1 MGVSHHGIRELPS
14 WVTIAPRKYFAYD
27 AAMKLTRA
35 FLGTL
40 LALLTLMGIA
50 APAQAATAS
59 PVTTVTVYHQA
70 VVPSLVT
77 GSGIGTVRY
86 FAAPMAVNGVAADGQ
101 YFTGTLTT
109 LDIGITGNQEVR
121 ASDLNF
127 VFGNSADQL
136 VIGGIAVYPA
146 SGATLPEGARVIRP
160 VIGGSGK
167 YAGAVGQAISTN
179 LGSKGWTH
187 VFKIRIPS

>member
-1 MGVSHHGIRELPS
+1 MRPTARGHASRSCLEILSPYYVGMRMSRSLP
-14 WVTIAPRKYFAYD
+14 
-27 AAMKLTRA
+27 
-35 FLGTL
+35 
-40 LALLTLMGIA
+40 ALLLGLVALFGFMS
-50 APAQAATAS
+50 PAEAATKS
-59 PVTTVTVYHQA
+59 PVTTVTVYHEP
-70 VVPSLVT
+70 VVPTSVI

-86 FAAPMAVNGVAADGQ
+86 FTMPIAVNGVAADGQ
-101 YFTGTLTT
+101 YMTGTLTT
-109 LDIGITGNQEVR
+109 LDVGVPGGQEIR

-127 VFGNSADQL
+127 VFGSSSDQL
-136 VIGGIAVYPA
+136 VVGGIAIYPA
-146 SGATLPEGARVIRP
+146 AGATLAEGARVIRP

>member
-1 MGVSHHGIRELPS
+1 M
-14 WVTIAPRKYFAYD
+14 KY
-27 AAMKLTRA
+27 TRL
-35 FLGTL
+35 FS
-40 LALLTLMGIA
+40 ALLLGLIA
-50 APAQAATAS
+50 LVGMAFPAQAATKS
-59 PVTTVTVYHQA
+59 PVTTVTVYHQP
-70 VVPSLVT
+70 VVPTAVI

-86 FAAPMAVNGVAADGQ
+86 FTLPIAVNGVAADGQ
-101 YFTGTLTT
+101 YLTGTLTT
-109 LDIGITGNQEVR
+109 LDVGVPGGQEIR

-136 VIGGIAVYPA
+136 IIGGIAVYPA
-146 SGATLPEGARVIRP
+146 AGATLAEGARVIRP

-179 LGSKGWTH
+179 MGAKGWTH